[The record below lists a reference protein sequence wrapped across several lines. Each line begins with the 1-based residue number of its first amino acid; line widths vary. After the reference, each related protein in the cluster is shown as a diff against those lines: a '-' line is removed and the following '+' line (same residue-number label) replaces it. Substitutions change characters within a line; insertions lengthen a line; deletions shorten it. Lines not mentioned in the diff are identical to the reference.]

1 MLTRRPRLGNLL
13 RKTDF
18 KVCRRL
24 SIQTLDLF
32 RLKVYKKRNA
42 KLKDYE
48 SCQKEDIGSDNLF
61 KGILERSKQN
71 NSEDSGSIKS
81 SNRTTKRMYTPSSH
95 SSEESDNTKHFYTS
109 KKPKL
114 DHSTYENQRYQDFTH
129 DKLPDFNTNKKIKN
143 LK

>member
-1 MLTRRPRLGNLL
+1 
-13 RKTDF
+13 
-18 KVCRRL
+18 
-24 SIQTLDLF
+24 
-32 RLKVYKKRNA
+32 
-42 KLKDYE
+42 
-48 SCQKEDIGSDNLF
+48 
-61 KGILERSKQN
+61 
-71 NSEDSGSIKS
+71 
-81 SNRTTKRMYTPSSH
+81 MYTPSSH